1 MPQTGEMEDF
11 ALGGDGPVCP
21 ACGVEMTADGV
32 ETAEGLESCHRC
44 PRCNLVV
51 VVPGLWAE

>member
-1 MPQTGEMEDF
+1 MEDF

>member
-1 MPQTGEMEDF
+1 MEDF
-11 ALGGDGPVCP
+11 ALDGDGPVCP